1 MGSVRRKGDHVRVS
15 LDPVEVALVITMTS
29 HVLELLGD
37 IESSPKGAEW
47 LPKGA
52 EWLPKGA
59 ESLHDGGES
68 LEELIEGT
76 QDPVA
81 PPRDPAL
88 LRLLPDAYR
97 DDDDAAGEFRRLTE
111 ADLRATKHAGLG
123 RIVSDLAAPQ
133 ATQRGGGV
141 RLDLDDEAAAVW
153 LTALNDVRLMFG
165 TRIDVREDMDDER
178 MNLPVDSQRYAEIA
192 TYDWFS
198 WLQDAMLRALIGE

>member
-15 LDPVEVALVITMTS
+15 LDAVEVALVITMTS

-37 IESSPKGAEW
+37 VEPSPDGA
-47 LPKGA
+47 
-52 EWLPKGA
+52 
-59 ESLHDGGES
+59 ES
-68 LEELIEGT
+68 LEELLEGT
-76 QDPVA
+76 QDPGVT
-81 PPRDPAL
+81 PRDPAL

-97 DDDDAAGEFRRLTE
+97 DDDAAAGEFRRLTE
-111 ADLRATKHAGLG
+111 ADLRATKHDRLG
-123 RIVSDLAAPQ
+123 RIVSDLAAPG
-133 ATQRGGGV
+133 AGQRSGGV
-141 RLDLDDEAAAVW
+141 RLDLDDDAAAGW

-198 WLQDAMLRALIGE
+198 WLQEAMLRALTGE